1 MPRLQTTLRLLV
13 VEDDPAIASFLV
25 KGLKEAGFAV
35 DQAGN
40 GGAALEMASRESYD
54 LAVVDLMLPGL
65 DGLALIEELRRRR
78 ITVPV
83 IILSAKRSV
92 DDRVRG
98 LQAGGDDYLTK
109 PFAFEELL
117 ARVQALIR
125 RSTSTVEP
133 TRLAVGDLVLDLVSR
148 KVERA
153 GRGLDLRPREYALL
167 EYLMRNAGR
176 VVSKAMILSHVFD
189 YSFDPRTNV
198 VDVLV
203 HRLREKVDKGFATPM
218 IHTVRGMGYVLRPA

>member
-1 MPRLQTTLRLLV
+1 LRILV
-13 VEDDPAIASFLV
+13 VEDDPAIASFAV
-25 KGLKEAGFAV
+25 KGLREAGFAV
-35 DQAGN
+35 DHAGD
-40 GGAALEMASRESYD
+40 GGLALEMASRETYD

-98 LQAGGDDYLTK
+98 LRAGGDDYLTK

-117 ARVQALIR
+117 ARVEALIR
-125 RSTSTVEP
+125 RSSGGAEP
-133 TRLAVGDLVLDLVSR
+133 TRLAVGDLALDVVSR
-148 KVERA
+148 RAERA
-153 GRGLDLRPREYALL
+153 GRVLELRPREYALL
-167 EYLMRNAGR
+167 EYLMRNPGR
-176 VVSKAMILSHVFD
+176 VLSKAMILSHVFD

-203 HRLREKVDKGFATPM
+203 HRLREKVDKGFASPM